1 MSRIDSLS
9 NTTSTRAPR
18 SRQGLVLSLACAA
31 MAMVGIDTAIV
42 NVAVP
47 SIQRDLGVT
56 PSASQWVVVAYGLVL
71 GGFLLF
77 GGRLTDH
84 LGRRRIF
91 VSGLGVF
98 TAASFVAGAAQG
110 AGLLIAAR
118 AVQGFGAALVAPAAL
133 SLLAVTFAEGRERD
147 RAFGIFGA
155 VGGVAG
161 SVGVVASGLLTA
173 GPGWRWAFFI
183 NVPVG
188 TLAILLALA
197 FLAADRP
204 QDRDTRLDLSGA
216 TTVTGGL
223 LLLVYAL
230 HHAANHG
237 LVTGSATG
245 AVRGCRCP
253 PRGVRADRGPVG
265 GAARAGRNLEEPQ
278 RRRCE
283 PRRVPGVR
291 RSPLLHLH
299 RLPADAA
306 GPRLLA
312 DEDRS
317 RVAQHHHDRVRGC
330 HGRCPAGRT
339 HARAVAAD
347 HRSVGRHRRDPVADP
362 GAR

>member
-1 MSRIDSLS
+1 ML
-9 NTTSTRAPR
+9 T
-18 SRQGLVLSLACAA
+18 LACAA
-31 MAMVGIDTAIV
+31 MSMVGIDTAIV

-47 SIQRDLGVT
+47 SIQSDLGVT

-77 GGRLTDH
+77 GGRLTDQ

-91 VSGLGVF
+91 VSGLAVF
-98 TAASFVAGAAQG
+98 TTASFVAGAAQG

-188 TLAILLALA
+188 TLAIVLSLA

-204 QDRDTRLDLSGA
+204 HDRDTRLDLSGA

-237 LVTGSATG
+237 LVSGSTLALFAAA
-245 AVRGCRCP
+245 AVLLAAFVRIEARSEAP
-253 PRGVRADRGPVG
+253 LVPAAILRNRSSSPRTS
-265 GAARAGRNLEEPQ
+265 
-278 RRRCE
+278 
-283 PRRVPGVR
+283 PRSW
-291 RSPLLHLH
+291 RSPLSS
-299 RLPADAA
+299 
-306 GPRLLA
+306 
-312 DEDRS
+312 RS
-317 RVAQHHHDRVRGC
+317 SSSAPC
-330 HGRCPAGRT
+330 
-339 HARAVAAD
+339 
-347 HRSVGRHRRDPVADP
+347 
-362 GAR
+362 